1 MFYRTKSTSLHA
13 LAILCAASISTP
25 LFTMAQQQQVL
36 IKGNVIS
43 NGQPLSNVVVKVK
56 NSNTTTRTNS
66 QGDFTVASNI
76 GDVLLVSYVGYK
88 TQEIRVQSSQAI
100 TIDLVSNQNELAEV
114 TIVGYGTQKTK
125 DLTGAVGTLKADAF
139 KSQPVL
145 NAASAL
151 QGRLSGVAVT
161 QNSGAPGGQA
171 KIRVRGSNSINGTNE
186 PLYVVDGIALTSF
199 SLQDLNPND
208 IESID
213 VQKDASATAI
223 YGSRGANGVI
233 LITTK
238 KGKVGATVVNYDGFL
253 NFNALPKRYKLM
265 DAQTYASMANVA
277 TGSTVFADPESY
289 ANKTTDWQKLL
300 FKNSQTNNQQLSL
313 SGGGEKARFFISGY
327 YQNQNGI
334 LVNTKQKKYGLRSNT
349 DVIINDKLSFG
360 LNIFAQRVDSHNNGV
375 NQSKSNPVMA
385 SVTWAPTQT
394 PYNNLGEYN
403 RNAISPIWPNPL
415 MSALESDANSFAN
428 IASFNGN
435 IKYKIIEGLT
445 FTSYAGLDANTTKT
459 ASLNNNWVSPTNMG
473 SSQGYGEVYSFQ
485 NSNIL
490 NFDKTFAEKHNVS
503 ITAVEETTV
512 STAQGFNANGTGLS
526 SLANGYN
533 NLGLNSNQNINS
545 NYSRYSLLSFLGRAT
560 YNYDNKYLATAS
572 IRRDASSKFQ
582 KNNRW
587 SSFPSFS
594 LGWNLHEESFLKGNN
609 TINRLKLRGG
619 FGMTGNQAIPAYA
632 TLGLFSPVNYG
643 YGTTNATL
651 AYQVGNPTA
660 KDLKWETTKQTN
672 VGFDVGLLDNRLNL
686 VFDYYTKMTDDL
698 LLATQIPFYLG
709 GGSQWKNIGQVSNKG
724 VEFSAE
730 ALILDKETFKWNS
743 NFNISYNK
751 NKVVKLNEGQDMI
764 LQPYIGSGFISSQI
778 QTVKVGES
786 LGSFYLIPWEGVY
799 QQDDPALNKKAGD
812 YKYKDVSGNKSIGYE
827 DRVVSGSAMP
837 KVQLGFTNNFSY
849 KNFDLNIFIQGAY
862 GHKMFN
868 ATYAATAISTSDVL
882 YPTLAAVTN
891 YWTATNPSNEWASP
905 TSTSKEFVESTQFLE
920 DASFTRLKNVSLTY
934 KLPKSV
940 LKFGMASIGFAVQNL
955 FTITKYKGY
964 DPEATTTLATQDNVS
979 GIDLGAYPTPRTY
992 TVRLNLTF

>member
-1 MFYRTKSTSLHA
+1 MFYRQKNPSFYA
-13 LAILCAASISTP
+13 CAIICAASIISP
-25 LFTMAQQQQVL
+25 FYSMAQQQIL
-36 IKGNVIS
+36 TKGNVTS
-43 NGQPLSNVVVKVK
+43 QGEALSNVIIKIK
-56 NSNTTTRTNS
+56 NSNTVTRTDSN
-66 QGDFTVASNI
+66 GDFVIATKI
-76 GDVLLVSYVGYK
+76 GDVIIVSYVGYQ
-88 TQEIRVQSSQAI
+88 TQDIKIQSSAPIQI
-100 TIDLVSNQNELAEV
+100 NLISEQNELEEV

-139 KSQPVL
+139 KSQPIL
-145 NAASAL
+145 NAANAL

-199 SLQDLNPND
+199 NLQDLNPND

-238 KGKVGATVVNYDGFL
+238 KGKVGVTIVNYDGFV
-253 NFNALPKRYKLM
+253 NFNTLPKRYKLM
-265 DAQTYASMANVA
+265 DAETYASMANLY
-277 TGSTVFADPESY
+277 TGSPVFANPSSY
-289 ANKTTDWQKLL
+289 ADKTTDWQKLL
-300 FKNSQTNNQQLSL
+300 FKNSQTINQQLSV

-327 YQNQNGI
+327 YQNQDGI
-334 LVNTKQKKYGLRSNT
+334 RVNTHQKKYGLRSNT
-349 DVIINDKLSFG
+349 DVTINNKLSLG
-360 LNIFAQRVDSHNNGV
+360 LNIFAQRVDSKNNGV
-375 NQSKSNPVMA
+375 DQSKSNPVMA
-385 SVTWAPTQT
+385 SVTWAPTQE
-394 PYNNLGEYN
+394 PYNDLGEYN

-415 MSALESDANSFAN
+415 MSALESSSNSFAN

-435 IKYKIIEGLT
+435 IRYKIIDGLT
-445 FTSYAGLDANTTKT
+445 FTSNAGLDASTTKS
-459 ASLNNNWVSPTNMG
+459 ASLSNNWISPTNMG
-473 SSQGYGEVYSFQ
+473 ASQGYGEVYSFQ

-490 NFDKTFAEKHNVS
+490 NYDKTIAEKHYITV
-503 ITAVEETTV
+503 TAVEETTV
-512 STAQGFNANGTGLS
+512 SKSQGFSANGTGLS
-526 SLANGYN
+526 SLANGYY

-560 YNYDNKYLATAS
+560 YNYDNKYLATVS
-572 IRRDASSKFQ
+572 LRRDASSKFQ

-594 LGWNLHEESFLKGNN
+594 LGWNLHEESFLKDNQ

-619 FGMTGNQAIPAYA
+619 FGMTGNQAIPPYA
-632 TLGLFSPVNYG
+632 TLGLFNPVNYG
-643 YGTTNATL
+643 YATTNATL

-672 VGFDVGLLDNRLNL
+672 IGFDLGLLKNRLNF
-686 VFDYYTKMTDDL
+686 VFDYYNKDTEDL
-698 LLATQIPFYLG
+698 LLATPIPFYLG
-709 GGSQWKNIGQVSNKG
+709 GGNQWKNVGEVNNKG
-724 VEFSAE
+724 FEFSAE
-730 ALILDKETFKWNS
+730 ASIIEKESFKWNS
-743 NFNISYNK
+743 NFNISYNE
-751 NKVVKLNEGQDMI
+751 NKVVKLNEGEDMI
-764 LQPYIGSGFISSQI
+764 LQSYIGSGFISSQI
-778 QTVKVGES
+778 QTVKVGEP

-799 QQDDPALNKKAGD
+799 QQNDPVLNKKAGD

-827 DRVVSGSAMP
+827 DREVSGSAMS
-837 KVQLGFTNNFSY
+837 KVQMGFTNNFSY

-862 GHKMFN
+862 GQKMFN
-868 ATYAATAISTSDVL
+868 ATYAATAISTSDVM
-882 YPTLAAVTN
+882 YPTLEAASN
-891 YWTATNPSNEWASP
+891 YWSPTNPSNEWSSP
-905 TSTSKEFVESTQFLE
+905 TSTSKKFVESSQFLE

-934 KLPKSV
+934 KLSKSTMR
-940 LKFGMASIGFAVQNL
+940 FCTASIGFAVQNL
-955 FTITKYKGY
+955 LTVTKYKGY